1 MSNERA
7 VLVIALVALITFFLR
22 ACPFII
28 FGKKRRMPDRLVRL
42 GQLLPSAIMAVLVI
56 YCLKDVNSSWMGV
69 GVPKITGVIVTAV
82 CYKLSHSTL
91 PSICVG
97 TASYMIL
104 IRLLA

>member
-7 VLVIALVALITFFLR
+7 VMVILLVGVITLFLR

-28 FGKKRRMPDRLVRL
+28 FGKKRRMPAQLVRL
-42 GQLLPSAIMAVLVI
+42 GQLLPSAIMAVLVV
-56 YCLKDVNSSWMGV
+56 YCLKDVNSSWLGVGLPKGV
-69 GVPKITGVIVTAV
+69 GVLVTAL
-82 CYKLSHSTL
+82 CYKISHSTL
-91 PSICVG
+91 PSICAG